1 MTSNYQFLAML
12 HRELKPR
19 GYLEIGVRFGDSL
32 KLAQCP
38 AIGIDP
44 DTSINYQGP
53 RFHSVAS
60 TTSDEFFSGKWAGK
74 AFELGGVGF
83 VDLVYI
89 DGMHL
94 YEYAL
99 RDFINVVKY
108 ANERT
113 VIVFDD
119 THPYSQSIAT
129 REQLPGDWTGDVWK
143 TMNII
148 QKLIPDLQMAEV
160 DVSPT
165 GAFVVWGF
173 DHQED
178 VPYYY
183 PQVEHM
189 LSPVLPDMSVPDD
202 ILDRRHTITPEEV
215 IKRILES
222 RT

>member
-12 HRELKPR
+12 HRELEPR

-44 DTSINYQGP
+44 AHQVSNIPAGTHLYP
-53 RFHSVAS
+53 F
-60 TTSDEFFSGKWAGK
+60 TSDRFFETHASVVVAD
-74 AFELGGVGF
+74 FPI
-83 VDLVYI
+83 DLVYI

-129 REQLPGDWTGDVWK
+129 REQPPGDWTGDVWK

-202 ILDRRHTITPEEV
+202 VLDRRHTITPEEV